1 MSTTPCA
8 LRAFSKCIVTLSL
21 PCSIVDRLDSFAILL
36 NFTVCDYTIANAV
49 LQQDPSKT
57 VCDDTIAE
65 VVLRQVDP
73 DKTVTRS
80 SFVASVSDVIKKHY
94 QQSVVEDCS
103 LRLLSPDPSITQVDM
118 QSTQRG
124 LERLFDA
131 LDVTGSRRLLASVL
145 VAMMG
150 LLSQGTIDDRLH
162 YMITVSNK
170 EIGDVVYVSWLT
182 PVIEGLFLLIDM
194 LMPTAIYALQ
204 VAVSS
209 T

>member
-1 MSTTPCA
+1 
-8 LRAFSKCIVTLSL
+8 
-21 PCSIVDRLDSFAILL
+21 
-36 NFTVCDYTIANAV
+36 
-49 LQQDPSKT
+49 
-57 VCDDTIAE
+57 
-65 VVLRQVDP
+65 
-73 DKTVTRS
+73 
-80 SFVASVSDVIKKHY
+80 
-94 QQSVVEDCS
+94 
-103 LRLLSPDPSITQVDM
+103 M

>member
-1 MSTTPCA
+1 MTIP
-8 LRAFSKCIVTLSL
+8 
-21 PCSIVDRLDSFAILL
+21 
-36 NFTVCDYTIANAV
+36 IANAV